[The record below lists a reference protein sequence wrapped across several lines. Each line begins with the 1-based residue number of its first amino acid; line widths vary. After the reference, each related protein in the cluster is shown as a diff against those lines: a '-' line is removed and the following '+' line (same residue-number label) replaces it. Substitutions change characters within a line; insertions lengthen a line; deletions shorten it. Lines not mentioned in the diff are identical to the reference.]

1 MKKLLGIVVL
11 GLLLSTTAISEEI
24 LIKCFYDD
32 GNINYIVDTKKK
44 TWMTTSQTKPRKAY
58 IDDKIFLRTWAYSSK
73 KKEMHTDCIGGECTI
88 GYEELDRTTGK
99 YSRLIIETTK
109 AKVKEFNDNNSF
121 KNIDEL
127 RLAMKEY
134 IRRNAYGKY
143 ILTFYTA
150 ECEKTKKA
158 F

>member
-1 MKKLLGIVVL
+1 MKDLIIRNCNFGKNEK
-11 GLLLSTTAISEEI
+11 TNI
-24 LIKCFYDD
+24 LIKNGIIEDINK
-32 GNINYIVDTKKK
+32 NIP
-44 TWMTTSQTKPRKAY
+44 Q
-58 IDDKIFLRTWAYSSK
+58 
-73 KKEMHTDCIGGECTI
+73 I